1 MRDRLL
7 FHHHYHLLP
16 TIAVLGALFS
26 LIIFQTAYAQQQAPN
41 KENKGQGQGPPF
53 NQGICI
59 TTGNLNVNEQP
70 PLITDEIREL
80 CDKPGQVSNPGE
92 CKQILKE
99 FPGVFGGSFTEE
111 DCYKFPYVAPDSH
124 NPNDDDDNG
133 YHG

>member
-7 FHHHYHLLP
+7 FHHHYHLLA

-26 LIIFQTAYAQQQAPN
+26 SIIFQTAYAQQAPN